1 MNLPNKLTMLRIL
14 LVPAYV
20 FALLLPE
27 LFGLDVGI
35 ARWIAA
41 VLFVLA
47 GITDT
52 LDGNIARRRNLV
64 TDFGKFMDP
73 IADKLLTCSAMV
85 MLTYMEELHPVV
97 TILFIG
103 REFVISGF
111 RLVAAK
117 KGVVIAADTL
127 GKWKTVLQIVF
138 IVMLTLNP
146 CLPFRLLQPYFNLL
160 GQVVMLAALVLSIL
174 SAILYFRN
182 NKGVVDF
189 HDC

>member
-1 MNLPNKLTMLRIL
+1 MNLPNKLTMLRVL
-14 LVPAYV
+14 LIPV
-20 FALLLPE
+20 FVCALFLPE
-27 LFGLDVGI
+27 WFGVSEDL
-35 ARWIAA
+35 AHWIAA
-41 VLFVLA
+41 AVFVLA
-47 GITDT
+47 GITDS
-52 LDGNIARRRNLV
+52 LDGKIARKRGLV

-73 IADKLLTCSAMV
+73 IADKLLTCTAMILLCAFGT
-85 MLTYMEELHPVV
+85 MHPVAA
-97 TILFIG
+97 ILFIG

-146 CLPFRLLQPYFNLL
+146 CTPFRFFAPYFNLL
-160 GQVVMLAALVLSIL
+160 GQAVMLAALLLSIL
-174 SAILYFRN
+174 SAIQYIRR
-182 NKGVVDF
+182 NKGVIDF